1 MLFNSYEYL
10 IFLPV
15 VFAIY
20 WALGFRQD
28 SRSCRAQN
36 LFVVLASYFFYGC
49 WDWRFL
55 SLIIVTTLSSWVTGR
70 LIDRPDGTSSPIS
83 RKAVLVANIVLN
95 IGILCVFKYL
105 NFFAD
110 TFANVLSA
118 IGVAADMPTLHIIL
132 PVGISFYTFQAIGY
146 TIDVYR
152 RQSRATTDL
161 VAFAAYI
168 SFFPQLVAGP
178 IERSTRLLPQ
188 FLAKRQFS
196 YEAATDGC
204 RQMLWGFVKKVVVA
218 DNCAMTVNMV
228 WADYA
233 DYSSTMH
240 VVAAL
245 LFSMQIYC
253 DFSGYSDIAI
263 GTAKLFGI
271 RLSTNFRTPYFAS
284 NIRDFWRRWHIT
296 LMTWLRD
303 YIYIPLGGSRK
314 GAAKTVRNTFVVFF
328 VSGLWHGANFTFIV
342 WGLYHAALIVLSPKP
357 STREKGL
364 DGTQGTVRHKRL
376 GGMVACLVTFL
387 LVTVG
392 WVIFRAP
399 TLADA
404 VAFFTGTVSGPWT
417 LADFSGFKPLAVSAI
432 CLAVEWSHGFTRFD
446 TGCEHALDFGHGST
460 RFDTGCGHAL
470 DFGHDSTRFD
480 TGGGSAQHST
490 RRILYAAPMRW
501 LVYYVLLYSLNA
513 LSAKQ
518 ESFIY
523 FQF

>member
-10 IFLPV
+10 IFLPI

-20 WALGFRQD
+20 WALGVRLD
-28 SRSCRAQN
+28 SKSSRAQN

-55 SLIIVTTLSSWVTGR
+55 SLIIITTLSSWAAGR
-70 LIDRPDGTSSPIS
+70 LIDLQDGKSSPMG

-95 IGILCVFKYL
+95 VGILCVFKYL

-110 TFANVLSA
+110 TFAAVLRT
-118 IGVAADMPTLHIIL
+118 IGLAADMPTLHIIL

-152 RQSRATTDL
+152 QQSRSTTDL

-218 DNCAMTVNMV
+218 DNCAITVNMV
-228 WADYA
+228 WADYGH
-233 DYSSTMH
+233 YSSTMH

-245 LFSMQIYC
+245 LFTMQIYC

-271 RLSTNFRTPYFAS
+271 RLSTNFRTPYLAS

-314 GAAKTVRNTFVVFF
+314 GYAKTLRNTFVVFF

-342 WGLYHAALIVLSPKP
+342 WGLYHAVLIVLSPKP
-357 STREKGL
+357 FSTGKGS
-364 DGTQGTVRHKRL
+364 DRTQGPTRQSQL
-376 GGMVACLVTFL
+376 GKVVACLVTFL

-404 VAFFTGTVSGPWT
+404 TSFFTGTVSSPWT
-417 LADFSGFKPLAVSAI
+417 LADFSGIKPLAVSAI
-432 CLAVEWSHGFTRFD
+432 CLAVEWIQRRR
-446 TGCEHALDFGHGST
+446 EHALDFGCTSVAAASPAGSY
-460 RFDTGCGHAL
+460 L
-470 DFGHDSTRFD
+470 NL
-480 TGGGSAQHST
+480 GSK
-490 RRILYAAPMRW
+490 IPFAAPMRW
-501 LVYYVLLYSLNA
+501 LVYYVLLFSLNA
-513 LSAKQ
+513 LSAQQ